1 MRNRAIFMLS
11 QRDKAF
17 YFNRI
22 TLNFLAKVM
31 RVHKV
36 TRVRCHYTR
45 FTSRIVRAN
54 FVRFGSEGQVWRT
67 VLLVLI
73 HLFLV
78 LF

>member
-1 MRNRAIFMLS
+1 
-11 QRDKAF
+11 
-17 YFNRI
+17 
-22 TLNFLAKVM
+22 M